1 MALPNTTFTGY
12 SPDRMRQLAQSYGYN
27 DANLAGFGK
36 FLEANPARAKQYF
49 DQQNMDMF
57 GAERM
62 RQFQAGGAVTPIP
75 NPWQSQIAETKR
87 DLKQWSGGTE
97 DDTAGEQR
105 VQELEQQLKGYEQQW
120 QQYQTDQQL
129 KQDANTGTQVPV
141 TQDPVTQDPVT
152 QDPSTGTERGIP
164 TRVAGTPKSDRPDFG
179 FKGQRGAG
187 MQVIENWYNPKT
199 GESYTAGQPGALPP
213 SADWTTN
220 PNESQ
225 ATRDLR
231 HANWNTIAK
240 EWTTRQAQW
249 NEQGQYIGPEQ
260 PVESDRGSYN
270 YYIDPSQNVGN
281 SPPAWES
288 QQQQQ
293 QQQQQQPQPA
303 QYPGIAQETVAK
315 ILQPQLPPETAF
327 QPTYTPFEQ
336 AQLLGP
342 YTGQVAGDRRVP
354 TSQAALAAQA
364 GGPTTATAP
373 TVEAATVT
381 PQIQELPS
389 TAQELLAPTKTVEA
403 QTETQTQVSNV
414 QAAQDIEPIT
424 VQAPTSRVKQP
435 GEEIDLPT
443 DQADRAAEFIEQKA
457 QAVTAAP
464 TEAAT
469 VQGQLVTLLQQFE
482 DGEVPVWASG
492 AIRSAQAILQ
502 QRGLGASSIAGQAI
516 VQAAMEAALPIA
528 QLDAATV
535 AKFEA
540 QNLTNRQQA
549 AMVQAQYRAQFMG
562 QEFDIAFQT
571 RVQNAAKIADIA
583 NRNFTADQQIALEN
597 SRFAQTVDLENL
609 KNKQALILAQASAL
623 ANLDIANLNNR
634 QQAQVQNAQNVL
646 QLDVQNLTNAQQSA
660 MLSSQQQAQALLTD
674 VAAEN
679 TALQLNAKSQQQT
692 DQFYDNLV
700 TNISQFN
707 AGQANAIHQFNA
719 GQVNSL
725 NRFNSE
731 LVNQRDQ
738 FNAKN
743 QLAINQSNAVWRREI
758 ATMDTAA
765 ANFANQTNAQNL
777 LNISNQAYNNLWQ
790 EYRDVMNFAWQS
802 GESEENRLQ
811 QLQLTQLQLKNKTEL
826 TELVSERERAKGI
839 GGFLSSILTPFAE
852 TGITVLGT
860 ALLTGAKTILK
871 GA

>member
-1 MALPNTTFTGY
+1 
-12 SPDRMRQLAQSYGYN
+12 
-27 DANLAGFGK
+27 
-36 FLEANPARAKQYF
+36 
-49 DQQNMDMF
+49 
-57 GAERM
+57 
-62 RQFQAGGAVTPIP
+62 
-75 NPWQSQIAETKR
+75 
-87 DLKQWSGGTE
+87 
-97 DDTAGEQR
+97 
-105 VQELEQQLKGYEQQW
+105 
-120 QQYQTDQQL
+120 
-129 KQDANTGTQVPV
+129 
-141 TQDPVTQDPVT
+141 
-152 QDPSTGTERGIP
+152 
-164 TRVAGTPKSDRPDFG
+164 
-179 FKGQRGAG
+179 
-187 MQVIENWYNPKT
+187 
-199 GESYTAGQPGALPP
+199 
-213 SADWTTN
+213 
-220 PNESQ
+220 
-225 ATRDLR
+225 
-231 HANWNTIAK
+231 
-240 EWTTRQAQW
+240 
-249 NEQGQYIGPEQ
+249 
-260 PVESDRGSYN
+260 
-270 YYIDPSQNVGN
+270 
-281 SPPAWES
+281 
-288 QQQQQ
+288 
-293 QQQQQQPQPA
+293 
-303 QYPGIAQETVAK
+303 
-315 ILQPQLPPETAF
+315 
-327 QPTYTPFEQ
+327 
-336 AQLLGP
+336 
-342 YTGQVAGDRRVP
+342 
-354 TSQAALAAQA
+354 
-364 GGPTTATAP
+364 
-373 TVEAATVT
+373 
-381 PQIQELPS
+381 
-389 TAQELLAPTKTVEA
+389 LLAPTKTVEA